1 MTGRRKRELTMS
13 KFRARQ
19 TSTNPISGV
28 GDRLWRDALVGVCG
42 ILLAS
47 AAVVGAH
54 PEIEVQLSHISS
66 QIEQSPDEA
75 DLYLKRGHIHRVHRD
90 WKAGMADFR
99 RAGELDPELHRV
111 SRAIGR
117 LLLEAGKPE
126 QALPQLEQ
134 FLKHQPGDPEGQI
147 LRGRAQGE
155 LGEHLIGAAD
165 FDKALPQ
172 LRRPTPELYIERA
185 EILLAAGDEY
195 QARVLIG
202 LEQALD
208 RLGDLYTLHRYA
220 AELEI
225 ESGQPEAALRRAR
238 GLLEKFDGNVSWRIF
253 EAELLV
259 SLGRVVEARTSYSK
273 ALDSITSLPAHRR
286 RTPAV
291 SEKEKQIREA
301 LGELDVE
308 H

>member
-1 MTGRRKRELTMS
+1 M
-13 KFRARQ
+13 
-19 TSTNPISGV
+19 
-28 GDRLWRDALVGVCG
+28 
-42 ILLAS
+42 AS

-54 PEIEVQLSHISS
+54 PEVEVQLAHVSA
-66 QIEQSPDEA
+66 QIEDSPGSAE
-75 DLYLKRGHIHRVHRD
+75 LYLQRGHIHRVHRD
-90 WKAGMADFR
+90 WKAGMTDYR

-117 LLLEAGKPE
+117 LLLEAGKAE

-147 LRGRAQGE
+147 LRGRAQGR

-165 FDKALPQ
+165 FDAALPK

-185 EILLAAGDEY
+185 RILFEGGERY
-195 QARVLIG
+195 QARAIAG
-202 LEQALD
+202 LEQGIE

-225 ESGQPEAALRRAR
+225 EADQPEAALRRAR
-238 GLLEKFDGNVSWRIF
+238 VLLKKFDGNVSWRIF

-259 SLGRVVEARTSYSK
+259 ALERKLEARVSYCK
-273 ALDSITSLPAHRR
+273 ALETIAALPPHRQ

-291 SEKEKQIREA
+291 SEKKQLIGEA
-301 LGELDVE
+301 LAELDPE
-308 H
+308 Q